1 MFDGLFN
8 VPDDRVRW
16 NLGKGVENMADTQVS
31 DHAVEERRGI
41 RQTAPFI
48 LSALSGGHGIF
59 HWFSQSFFVMLP
71 AVVATFGLSG
81 LQVGAIST
89 TREVVSGVVAL
100 PGGVVTDMLRRHWGL
115 VLAGCMALFGVGWL
129 IMGIAPVYPVLLL
142 GMGVVAMA
150 ASMWHL
156 PATAA
161 LSHQFA
167 HRRGSAL
174 SFHGVGGNIGDV
186 LGPALTGGL
195 LLVLSWRGI
204 LSIYAVVPL
213 LLTFVVF
220 WAFRDI
226 GKTGPQATAAQGF
239 NEQMGQTWQSF
250 KAHPRLWGIMT
261 VAGIRGMAHVA
272 FLPFLALY
280 LGLETQLGMSKPS
293 LGLHFAL
300 LVGVGIV
307 STPVMGYL
315 SDRVGRKVVL
325 IPGMLGL
332 AVLTALLVPFG
343 EGIGLIVVIALL
355 GIFLFSDQPI
365 LTAGALDT
373 IGEGVV
379 ASTLGVF
386 SFSRFALA
394 AASPLIA
401 GYLFDSNGIE
411 STFIYI
417 AILYVV
423 ASVIL
428 LAVPMGAPR
437 HSAGDGHH
445 GHGGGHG
452 HGHDAH
458 EEGQDDHGHGHAHDE
473 EQGHHDHGH
482 GDEEEHGH
490 H

>member
-1 MFDGLFN
+1 
-8 VPDDRVRW
+8 
-16 NLGKGVENMADTQVS
+16 MADTQVS
-31 DHAVEERRGI
+31 DHAIEERQGI
-41 RQTAPFI
+41 RRTAPFI

-81 LQVGAIST
+81 VQVGAIST
-89 TREVVSGVVAL
+89 TREVVSGVIAL

-129 IMGIAPVYPVLLL
+129 IMGISPVYPVLLV

-226 GKTGPQATAAQGF
+226 GRTGPQATAAPGF
-239 NEQMGQTWQSF
+239 NEQMGQTWLSF

-261 VAGIRGMAHVA
+261 VAGLRGMAHVA

-280 LGLETQLGMSKPS
+280 LGLETQLGLSKPS

-315 SDRVGRKVVL
+315 SDRVGRKAVL

-355 GIFLFSDQPI
+355 GVFLFSDQPI

-411 STFIYI
+411 STFLYI
-417 AILYVV
+417 AVLYVV
-423 ASVIL
+423 ATVVL
-428 LAVPMGAPR
+428 LMVPMAPPR

-445 GHGGGHG
+445 GHGGGGHG
-452 HGHDAH
+452 HG
-458 EEGQDDHGHGHAHDE
+458 GNGE
-473 EQGHHDHGH
+473 EQGHHGHGQGDGEEQGHHGH
-482 GDEEEHGH
+482 GH
-490 H
+490 

>member
-1 MFDGLFN
+1 
-8 VPDDRVRW
+8 
-16 NLGKGVENMADTQVS
+16 MAETPVS
-31 DHAVEERRGI
+31 EHQTEERQGLR
-41 RQTAPFI
+41 RTAPFI

-59 HWFSQSFFVMLP
+59 HWFTQSFFVMLP
-71 AVVATFGLSG
+71 AIVATFGLSG
-81 LQVGAIST
+81 LQVGAIAT
-89 TREVVSGVVAL
+89 TREMVSGIIAL

-129 IMGIAPVYPVLLL
+129 IMGISPVYPALLL
-142 GMGVVAMA
+142 GMAVVAA
-150 ASMWHL
+150 ASSMWHL

-161 LSHQFA
+161 LSYQFA

-174 SFHGVGGNIGDV
+174 SFHGVGGNVGDV
-186 LGPALTGGL
+186 LGPALTGAL
-195 LLVLSWRGI
+195 LLVLSWREI

-213 LLTFVVF
+213 FLTFVVF

-226 GKTGPQATAAQGF
+226 GRTGAQATEAPPGF
-239 NEQMGQTWQSF
+239 SYQMKQTRESF

-261 VAGIRGMAHVA
+261 VAGLRGMAHVA

-280 LGLETQLGMSKPS
+280 LGLETQLGMSKPV
-293 LGLHFAL
+293 LGLHIAL

-315 SDRVGRKVVL
+315 SDRLGRKLVL

-343 EGIGLIVVIALL
+343 EGLGLIIVIGLL

-365 LTAGALDT
+365 LTAGALDV

-394 AASPLIA
+394 ASSPLIA
-401 GYLFDSNGIE
+401 GYLFDSQGIE
-411 STFIYI
+411 STFFYI
-417 AILYVV
+417 AGLYVL
-423 ASVIL
+423 ATVIL
-428 LAVPMGAPR
+428 MLVPMATPR
-437 HSAGDGHH
+437 HSAADGHH
-445 GHGGGHG
+445 GHGGGGHGDGHGDGHGEEHGHDDHGHDDHGHDEGHGHHG
-452 HGHDAH
+452 HGH
-458 EEGQDDHGHGHAHDE
+458 
-473 EQGHHDHGH
+473 
-482 GDEEEHGH
+482 
-490 H
+490 

>member
-1 MFDGLFN
+1 MTELHVETTETHQHQGL
-8 VPDDRVRW
+8 
-16 NLGKGVENMADTQVS
+16 
-31 DHAVEERRGI
+31 RR
-41 RQTAPFI
+41 TAPFI

-81 LQVGAIST
+81 VQVGAIAT
-89 TREVVSGVVAL
+89 TREVVSGVIAL

-129 IMGIAPVYPVLLL
+129 IMGISPVYPVLLL

-161 LSHQFA
+161 LSYQFA

-226 GKTGPQATAAQGF
+226 GRTGTQTTAPTSF
-239 NEQMGQTWQSF
+239 REQMDQTRLSF
-250 KAHPRLWGIMT
+250 KEHPRLWGIMT
-261 VAGIRGMAHVA
+261 VAGIRGMANVA

-293 LGLHFAL
+293 LGLHIAL

-315 SDRVGRKVVL
+315 SDRLGRKIVL
-325 IPGMLGL
+325 VPGMLGL

-365 LTAGALDT
+365 LTAGALDV

-386 SFSRFALA
+386 SFARFALA

-401 GYLFDSNGIE
+401 GILFDSSGIE
-411 STFIYI
+411 ATFLYI
-417 AILYVV
+417 AGLYVV
-423 ASVIL
+423 ATVIL
-428 LAVPMGAPR
+428 MIVPMAAPR

-445 GHGGGHG
+445 GHGHEG
-452 HGHDAH
+452 HGHD
-458 EEGQDDHGHGHAHDE
+458 HG
-473 EQGHHDHGH
+473 HDHGNGDGH
-482 GDEEEHGH
+482 GAH
-490 H
+490 

>member
-1 MFDGLFN
+1 
-8 VPDDRVRW
+8 
-16 NLGKGVENMADTQVS
+16 MAETPVS
-31 DHAVEERRGI
+31 EHQTEERQGLR
-41 RQTAPFI
+41 RTAPFI

-59 HWFSQSFFVMLP
+59 HWFTQSFFVMLP

-81 LQVGAIST
+81 VQVGAIAT
-89 TREVVSGVVAL
+89 TREMVSGIIAL

-129 IMGIAPVYPVLLL
+129 VMGISPVYPALLV
-142 GMGVVAMA
+142 GMAIVAA
-150 ASMWHL
+150 ASSMWHL

-174 SFHGVGGNIGDV
+174 SFHGVGGNVGDV
-186 LGPALTGGL
+186 LGPALTGAL
-195 LLVLSWRGI
+195 LLVLSWREI

-213 LLTFVVF
+213 FLTFVVF

-226 GKTGPQATAAQGF
+226 GRTGPQAGAPTGF
-239 NEQMGQTWQSF
+239 SEQMNQTRQSF

-261 VAGIRGMAHVA
+261 VAGLRGMAHVA

-280 LGLETQLGMSKPS
+280 LGLETQLGMSKPI
-293 LGLHFAL
+293 LGLHIAL

-315 SDRVGRKVVL
+315 SDRLGRKLVL

-343 EGIGLIVVIALL
+343 EGIGLIIVIALL

-365 LTAGALDT
+365 LTAGALDV

-401 GYLFDSNGIE
+401 GYLFDSQGIE
-411 STFIYI
+411 STFFYI
-417 AILYVV
+417 AGLYVL
-423 ASVIL
+423 ATIIL
-428 LAVPMGAPR
+428 LLVPMATPR
-437 HSAGDGHH
+437 HSAADGHH

-452 HGHDAH
+452 DGHREEHGHA
-458 EEGQDDHGHGHAHDE
+458 DHGHGHGDGE
-473 EQGHHDHGH
+473 GHEHHGH
-482 GDEEEHGH
+482 GH
-490 H
+490 